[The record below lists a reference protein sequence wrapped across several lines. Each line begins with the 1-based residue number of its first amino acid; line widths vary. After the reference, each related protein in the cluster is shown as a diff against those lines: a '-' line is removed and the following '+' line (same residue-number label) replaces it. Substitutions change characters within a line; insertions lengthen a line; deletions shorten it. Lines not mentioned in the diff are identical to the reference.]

1 MKIELENR
9 MIETISFGA
18 STAAGSKDSA
28 GVGFI
33 GRLGSRLES
42 LNIGQSRNCGIGG
55 QNTNQMVARLQEISD
70 LQESNLVIISLGIND
85 IAREGDPN
93 PNKRVPLDQHKLNVG
108 DIVQHFKEQCRTY
121 YTSQYPVSYLEK
133 GLNPDTV
140 RDYVKCGL
148 SVARKFNAETIDIH
162 SLIDDTLFAQY
173 IHEDGMHFNSEGHT
187 FIADQIWNRLV
198 EDGIIPK
205 Q

>member
-1 MKIELENR
+1 

-18 STAAGSKDSA
+18 STAAGSKDS
-28 GVGFI
+28 GGGGFI

-42 LNIGQSRNCGIGG
+42 LNIGRSRNCGIGG
-55 QNTNQMVARLQEISD
+55 QNTHQMVARLQEISN
-70 LQESNLVIISLGIND
+70 LQKLNIVIISLGIND
-85 IAREGDPN
+85 VAREGDAN
-93 PNKRVPLDQHKLNVG
+93 PTKRVSLDQHEMNVG
-108 DIVQHFKEQCRTY
+108 EIVRYFKERCRTY

-133 GLNPDTV
+133 GLDADTV
-140 RDYVKCGL
+140 SDYVHCGL
-148 SVARKFNAETIDIH
+148 SVARKLNAETIDIH
-162 SLIDDTLFAQY
+162 SLIDDSLFTQF

-198 EDGIIPK
+198 DDGIIPK